1 MRLLVLSASLHP
13 QSRSREMAR
22 RVYQRLKFREAETG
36 WLDLADLDLPLC
48 DGKAA
53 YGHPD
58 ASRTAGEVG
67 RADGIV
73 LATPVYN
80 YGVSASVKNLVELTG
95 SRCWSG
101 KVVALVS
108 AAGGN
113 ASYMAPMGLLNSLM
127 LDFRTVV
134 VPRFVYATG
143 GAFADGKLN
152 DPEVIARLE
161 GLADRFAA
169 MTEALRPLLLGDR
182 EK

>member
-1 MRLLVLSASLHP
+1 MRLLVLSASLNSE
-13 QSRSREMAR
+13 SRSREMAR
-22 RVYQRLKFREAETG
+22 RVYQRLTATGPDTG
-36 WLDLADLDLPLC
+36 WLDLADLQLPLC
-48 DGKAA
+48 DGEAA

-58 ASRTAGEVG
+58 ASRAADEVFQ
-67 RADGIV
+67 ADGIL

-80 YGVSASVKNLVELTG
+80 YGVSASLKNLVELTG

-101 KVVALVS
+101 KVAALVC

-134 VPRFVYATG
+134 LPRFVYATG
-143 GAFADGKLN
+143 GAFADGKLK

-161 GLADRFAA
+161 TLADRFAA
-169 MTEALRPLLLGDR
+169 TTEALRPLLLADR
-182 EK
+182 ED